1 VNSIWGVIPAAG
13 AGRRLGGEIPKQ
25 YREIASAPLLEH
37 TLRALLR
44 SPDIRGIVVAL
55 DPSDRRADGIQSLAD
70 VRVETTPGGT
80 ERVASVYA
88 GLEALADRVTDDD
101 WVLVHD
107 AARPCLD
114 YSSLSGLIERARA
127 CGEGVILAEPVADT
141 LKRVDGTGGISATVE
156 RADLWRAQ
164 TPQLFPFMQLYQA
177 LGTCLDEGVNIT
189 DEAMAVERAGGR
201 VHVLAGPSSNIKVTV
216 EADLAFAELLLLQQ
230 NREGA

>member
-1 VNSIWGVIPAAG
+1 MNSIWGVIPAAG

-55 DPSDRRADGIQSLAD
+55 DPSDRRADAIQSLAD
-70 VRVETTPGGT
+70 VRVETIPGGA

-114 YSSLSGLIERARA
+114 YPSLSALIERARA

-164 TPQLFPFMQLYQA
+164 TPQLFPFMQLYQG
-177 LGTCLDEGVNIT
+177 LGACLDEGVNIT

>member
-1 VNSIWGVIPAAG
+1 MNSIWGVIPAAG

-37 TLRALLR
+37 PLRALLR

-55 DPSDRRADGIQSLAD
+55 DPSDRRADAIQSLAD
-70 VRVETTPGGT
+70 VRVQTIPGGA
-80 ERVASVYA
+80 ERVASVFA

-114 YSSLSGLIERARA
+114 YPSLSALIERARA

-177 LGTCLDEGVNIT
+177 LGACLDEGVNIT